1 MTTTRRHLLAGL
13 AAGMLSI
20 GPRSTRGSTIL
31 QGDPPAPRFGYPIGR
46 PDRPPGEG
54 FFIRHGFASENT
66 WYFPAHWHCGED
78 WYALE
83 GDTAGA
89 TVYAIADGAVVYTG
103 GNYPGLVVIVRHEP
117 NLFSMYGHLE
127 FAAPVAAGDIVRR
140 GEPVGTVLARG
151 DWVPN
156 HLHFE
161 VRTFLTTEIVNGAL
175 PRYGFGCGVEC
186 PPGPGYWPIGAPE
199 LPAEVGWRNPTHVI
213 NGRALTAET
222 TAGTEVI
229 VVPAPSAESVPLWA
243 APEDEDGARQAGE
256 LALGPGER
264 FPLLEIAAGPEAPR
278 ETTAEAYRV
287 WYRIETAGGNRG
299 WVRAAVASTFET
311 GGDGR
316 PSSVV
321 FDLLPAIDGVGAG
334 TTVGSR

>member
-1 MTTTRRHLLAGL
+1 VRITRRNAIVGLGATTGLLGWRR
-13 AAGMLSI
+13 
-20 GPRSTRGSTIL
+20 GPRAAAQT
-31 QGDPPAPRFGYPIGR
+31 GDASAFRFGYPIGA

-54 FFIRHGFASENT
+54 FFIRHGFTTENT
-66 WYFPAHWHCGED
+66 WYFPANWHCGED

-89 TVYAIADGAVVYTG
+89 IVYSIAEGEVVYTG

-117 NLFSMYGHLE
+117 ELFSMYGHLD
-127 FAAPVAAGDIVRR
+127 FAAPVAAGAVVRR
-140 GEPVGTVLARG
+140 GDPVGTVLFRG

-161 VRTFLTTEIVNGAL
+161 VRTFLTTEIVNGAA

-186 PPGPGYWPIGAPE
+186 PPGPGYWPIAAPD
-199 LPAEVGWRNPTHVI
+199 LPTEVGWRNPTHVI
-213 NGRALTAET
+213 NRRSLPDGSD
-222 TAGTEVI
+222 GGFEVV
-229 VVPAPSAESVPLWA
+229 VVPAPSAATAALWT
-243 APEDEDGARQAGE
+243 APAGEDGAEESGE
-256 LALGPGER
+256 LVLAPGER
-264 FPLLEIAAGPEAPR
+264 FPLLEIATGPEATR
-278 ETTAEAYRV
+278 ATTAEAYQV
-287 WYRIETAGGNRG
+287 WYRIETPDGAG

-321 FDLLPAIDGVGAG
+321 FDLLPALAAP
-334 TTVGSR
+334 S